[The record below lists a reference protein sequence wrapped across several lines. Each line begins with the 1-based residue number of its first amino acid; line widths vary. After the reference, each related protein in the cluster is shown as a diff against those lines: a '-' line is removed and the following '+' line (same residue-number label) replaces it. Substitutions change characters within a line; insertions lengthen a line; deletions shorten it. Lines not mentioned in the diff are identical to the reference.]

1 MSSSHHITHGTL
13 TDKTLYTVYTMAL
26 CNTHTVRC
34 YRPPKLEIELRMTDL
49 DFLAL
54 PTPTLT
60 GVCGGRLKIWK
71 HIATIL
77 SIWTRCV
84 GLGLEIDMCACTG

>member
-1 MSSSHHITHGTL
+1 
-13 TDKTLYTVYTMAL
+13 
-26 CNTHTVRC
+26 
-34 YRPPKLEIELRMTDL
+34 MTDL